1 MSKRDST
8 LIRGTLDRKNKEE
21 ESHLDLIEKESSILI
36 AAKNFGF
43 DVASIIDISETKN
56 LETEL
61 NQFLE
66 NKYHGE
72 MDWLEKRKEY
82 RSDPKKLWVEAKSI
96 LILGS
101 NYHFNTN
108 SLDLLNKKDVG
119 IISVYARGRDYHLSI
134 KKKLKAFSRWILDNH
149 ECQIKYF
156 VDTAPVME
164 KPLAMQAGIGWQG
177 KHTNIVSKEYGSWLF
192 LSSIFLNIK
201 LKSNSESNDHCGT
214 CNKCIDICPT
224 NAIIAP
230 YKIDAK
236 KCISYLTIEHK
247 SHIPKEYRKQIGN
260 RIYGCD
266 DCLAICPWNK
276 YAKKTNDADFFP
288 RNELIEPTLRSFLA
302 LDDSEF
308 RKNFSGS
315 SIKRVGRDRFIRN
328 VLVAVGN
335 SNNQNFVKD
344 IIPLLEDS
352 SELVRAMS
360 IWALRELSTKHDF
373 ETQKNIYFNSETDI
387 KVKNEWLEQ
396 ENQIRVPN

>member
-1 MSKRDST
+1 MSKRDSILT
-8 LIRGTLDRKNKEE
+8 KGTLDRKNKGE
-21 ESHLDLIEKESSILI
+21 ESYLDLIERESSILTE
-36 AAKNFGF
+36 AKNFGF

-82 RSDPKKLWVEAKSI
+82 RSDPKKLWLEAKSI

-108 SLDLLNKKDVG
+108 SLDLLNKKDTG

-192 LSSIFLNIK
+192 LSSIFLDIK
-201 LKSNSESNDHCGT
+201 LKANSESLDHCGT
-214 CNKCIDICPT
+214 CNQCIDICPT

-288 RNELIEPTLRSFLA
+288 KNELIEPTLRSFLV
-302 LDDSEF
+302 LDDLEF

-352 SELVRAMS
+352 SELVRAMA

-373 ETQKNIYFNSETDI
+373 EIQKNIYFSSETDI
-387 KVKNEWLEQ
+387 EVKNEWLEL
-396 ENQIRVPN
+396 ENQICVPN

>member
-1 MSKRDST
+1 MSKRDSILT
-8 LIRGTLDRKNKEE
+8 KGTLDRKNKGE
-21 ESHLDLIEKESSILI
+21 ESHLDLIERESSILTE
-36 AAKNFGF
+36 AKNFGF

-56 LETEL
+56 LEIEL

-387 KVKNEWLEQ
+387 KVKNEWLEL

>member
-1 MSKRDST
+1 MSKRDSILT
-8 LIRGTLDRKNKEE
+8 KGTLDRKNKGE
-21 ESHLDLIEKESSILI
+21 ESHLDLIERESSILTE
-36 AAKNFGF
+36 AKNFGF

-82 RSDPKKLWVEAKSI
+82 RSDPKKLWLEAKSI

-108 SLDLLNKKDVG
+108 SLDLLNKKDIG
-119 IISVYARGRDYHLSI
+119 IISVYARSRDYHLSI

-192 LSSIFLNIK
+192 LSSIFLDIK
-201 LKSNSESNDHCGT
+201 LKANSESRDHCGT
-214 CNKCIDICPT
+214 CNQGIDICPT

-288 RNELIEPTLRSFLA
+288 KNELIEPTLRSFLV
-302 LDDSEF
+302 LDDLEF

-352 SELVRAMS
+352 SELVRAMA

-373 ETQKNIYFNSETDI
+373 EIQKNIYFSSETDI
-387 KVKNEWLEQ
+387 KVKNEWLEL
-396 ENQIRVPN
+396 ENQICVPN

>member
-1 MSKRDST
+1 MSKRDSI
-8 LIRGTLDRKNKEE
+8 LIKGTLDRKNKGE
-21 ESHLDLIEKESSILI
+21 ESHLDLIERESSILTE
-36 AAKNFGF
+36 AKNFGF

-56 LETEL
+56 LEIEL

-82 RSDPKKLWVEAKSI
+82 RSDPKKLWLEAKSI

-108 SLDLLNKKDVG
+108 SLDLLNKKDTG

-192 LSSIFLNIK
+192 LSSIFLDIK
-201 LKSNSESNDHCGT
+201 LKANSESRDHCGT
-214 CNKCIDICPT
+214 CNQCIDICPT

-288 RNELIEPTLRSFLA
+288 KNELIEPTLRSFLV
-302 LDDSEF
+302 LDDLEF

-352 SELVRAMS
+352 SELVRAMA

-373 ETQKNIYFNSETDI
+373 EIQKNIYFSSETDI
-387 KVKNEWLEQ
+387 EVKNEWLEL
-396 ENQIRVPN
+396 ENQICVPN

>member
-1 MSKRDST
+1 MSKRDSILT
-8 LIRGTLDRKNKEE
+8 KGTLDRKNKGE
-21 ESHLDLIEKESSILI
+21 ESHLDLIERESSILTE
-36 AAKNFGF
+36 AKNFGF

-56 LETEL
+56 LEIEL

-82 RSDPKKLWVEAKSI
+82 RSDPKKLWLEAKSI

-108 SLDLLNKKDVG
+108 SLDLLNKKDTG

-192 LSSIFLNIK
+192 LSSIFLDIK
-201 LKSNSESNDHCGT
+201 LKANSESRDHCGT
-214 CNKCIDICPT
+214 CNQCIDICPT

-288 RNELIEPTLRSFLA
+288 KNELIEPTLRSFLV
-302 LDDSEF
+302 LDDLEF

-335 SNNQNFVKD
+335 SNNQNLVKD

-352 SELVRAMS
+352 SELVRAMA

-373 ETQKNIYFNSETDI
+373 EIQKNIYFSSETDI
-387 KVKNEWLEQ
+387 EVKNEWLEL
-396 ENQIRVPN
+396 ENQICVPN